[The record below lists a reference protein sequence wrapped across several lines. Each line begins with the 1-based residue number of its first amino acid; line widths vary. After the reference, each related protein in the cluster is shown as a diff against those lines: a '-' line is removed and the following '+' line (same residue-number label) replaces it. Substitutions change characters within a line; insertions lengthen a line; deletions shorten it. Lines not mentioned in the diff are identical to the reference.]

1 MKNIKKY
8 LSAASAAFI
17 LCSAVTCHGL
27 SAADLASVSQGE
39 VARYIVIGGVFI
51 ALIGAL
57 LLLLSFLKPKKK
69 DYDDDFYDDDYDD
82 FTDRKKP
89 LKHSEVIDAEIAQD
103 DDEPVDA
110 DNADTESESADSDNS
125 DNFDDSN
132 DSDTADGD
140 EVSEDTNADNGDAD
154 NGDAEIGNEDILG
167 DESEPDNAETEGT
180 EQESEEPGEPDEKV
194 RLTLGGMNSDD
205 VRIVEF
211 SDKATLGR
219 RSTNSVVISDNAV
232 SGEHCR
238 LTYSDGKVIVEDM
251 GSTNGTI
258 LNGEKITVSEIKN
271 GDVLILGKTKYKIS
285 FSIINE

>member
-39 VARYIVIGGVFI
+39 VAKYIVIGGVFI
-51 ALIGAL
+51 ALIGVL

-69 DYDDDFYDDDYDD
+69 DYADDFYDDDYDD

-89 LKHSEVIDAEIAQD
+89 SKHSEVIDAEIAQD

-140 EVSEDTNADNGDAD
+140 EVSEDINAD

-167 DESEPDNAETEGT
+167 DESEPDNAETKGT
-180 EQESEEPGEPDEKV
+180 EQESGEPGEPDEKV

>member
-51 ALIGAL
+51 ALIGVL

-69 DYDDDFYDDDYDD
+69 DYADDFYDDDYDD
-82 FTDRKKP
+82 FNDRKKP
-89 LKHSEVIDAEIAQD
+89 SKHSEVIDAEISQD

-125 DNFDDSN
+125 DDFDDSN
-132 DSDTADGD
+132 DSDTTDGD
-140 EVSEDTNADNGDAD
+140 EVSDFINAD

-180 EQESEEPGEPDEKV
+180 EQESGEPGEPDEKV

>member
-51 ALIGAL
+51 ALIGVL

-69 DYDDDFYDDDYDD
+69 DYADDFYDDDYDD
-82 FTDRKKP
+82 FNDRKKP
-89 LKHSEVIDAEIAQD
+89 SKHSEVIDAEISQD

-110 DNADTESESADSDNS
+110 NNADTESESADSDNS
-125 DNFDDSN
+125 DDFDDSN
-132 DSDTADGD
+132 DSDTTDGD
-140 EVSEDTNADNGDAD
+140 EVSEDINADNGDD
-154 NGDAEIGNEDILG
+154 EIGNADILG
-167 DESEPDNAETEGT
+167 DESEPDNAETKGT
-180 EQESEEPGEPDEKV
+180 EQESGEPGEPDEKV

-232 SGEHCR
+232 SGEHCF

>member
-51 ALIGAL
+51 ALIGVL

-69 DYDDDFYDDDYDD
+69 DYADDFYDDDYDD
-82 FTDRKKP
+82 FNDRKKP
-89 LKHSEVIDAEIAQD
+89 SKHSEVIDAEISQD

-125 DNFDDSN
+125 DDFDDSN

-140 EVSEDTNADNGDAD
+140 EVSDFINAD
-154 NGDAEIGNEDILG
+154 NGDAEIGNEDVLD

-180 EQESEEPGEPDEKV
+180 EQESGEPGEPDEKV

>member
-51 ALIGAL
+51 ALIGVL

-69 DYDDDFYDDDYDD
+69 DYADDFYDDDYDD
-82 FTDRKKP
+82 FNDRKKP
-89 LKHSEVIDAEIAQD
+89 SKHSEVIDAEIAQD
-103 DDEPVDA
+103 DDEPVDS

-125 DNFDDSN
+125 DDFDDSN
-132 DSDTADGD
+132 DSDTTDGD
-140 EVSEDTNADNGDAD
+140 EVSDFINAD

-180 EQESEEPGEPDEKV
+180 EQESGEPGEPDEKV

>member
-51 ALIGAL
+51 ALIGVL

-125 DNFDDSN
+125 DDFDDSN
-132 DSDTADGD
+132 DSDTTDGD
-140 EVSEDTNADNGDAD
+140 EVSEDINAD
-154 NGDAEIGNEDILG
+154 NGDAEIGNENVLD
-167 DESEPDNAETEGT
+167 DESEPGNAETEGT

-238 LTYSDGKVIVEDM
+238 LTYSDGKVLVEDM

>member
-51 ALIGAL
+51 ALIGVL

-69 DYDDDFYDDDYDD
+69 DYADDFYDDDYDD
-82 FTDRKKP
+82 FNDRKKP
-89 LKHSEVIDAEIAQD
+89 SKHSEVIDAEISQD

-110 DNADTESESADSDNS
+110 DNTDTESESADSDNS
-125 DNFDDSN
+125 DIFDESN

-140 EVSEDTNADNGDAD
+140 EVSEDINAD
-154 NGDAEIGNEDILG
+154 NGDAEIGNEAILG
-167 DESEPDNAETEGT
+167 DESEPDNAETKDT
-180 EQESEEPGEPDEKV
+180 EQESGEPGEPDEKV

>member
-51 ALIGAL
+51 ALIGVL

-69 DYDDDFYDDDYDD
+69 DYADDFYDDDYDD
-82 FTDRKKP
+82 FNDRKKP
-89 LKHSEVIDAEIAQD
+89 SKHSEVINAEISQD

-125 DNFDDSN
+125 DNFNDSN
-132 DSDTADGD
+132 DSDTTDGD
-140 EVSEDTNADNGDAD
+140 EVSEDINADNGDD
-154 NGDAEIGNEDILG
+154 EIGNADIFG

-180 EQESEEPGEPDEKV
+180 EQESGEPGEPDEKV

>member
-39 VARYIVIGGVFI
+39 VAKYIVIGGVFI
-51 ALIGAL
+51 ALIGVL

-69 DYDDDFYDDDYDD
+69 DYADDFYDDDYDD
-82 FTDRKKP
+82 FNDRKKP
-89 LKHSEVIDAEIAQD
+89 SKHSEVIDAEISQD

-125 DNFDDSN
+125 DDFDDSN
-132 DSDTADGD
+132 DSDTTDGD
-140 EVSEDTNADNGDAD
+140 EVSEDINADNGDD
-154 NGDAEIGNEDILG
+154 EIGNADILG
-167 DESEPDNAETEGT
+167 DESEPDNAETKGT
-180 EQESEEPGEPDEKV
+180 EQESGEPGEPDEKV

>member
-17 LCSAVTCHGL
+17 LSSAVTCHGL
-27 SAADLASVSQGE
+27 SAADLASVCQGE

-132 DSDTADGD
+132 DSDTTDGD
-140 EVSEDTNADNGDAD
+140 EVSDFINADNGDD
-154 NGDAEIGNEDILG
+154 EIGNEDVLD

-180 EQESEEPGEPDEKV
+180 EQESEEPGETDEKV

-219 RSTNSVVISDNAV
+219 RSTNNVVISDNAV

>member
-51 ALIGAL
+51 ALIGVL

-69 DYDDDFYDDDYDD
+69 DYADDFYDDDYDD
-82 FTDRKKP
+82 FNDRKKP
-89 LKHSEVIDAEIAQD
+89 SKHSEVIDAEIAQD
-103 DDEPVDA
+103 DDGPVDA

-125 DNFDDSN
+125 DDFDDSN
-132 DSDTADGD
+132 DSDTTDSD
-140 EVSEDTNADNGDAD
+140 EVSEDINADNGDD
-154 NGDAEIGNEDILG
+154 EIGNEGILG
-167 DESEPDNAETEGT
+167 DESEPDNAETKGT
-180 EQESEEPGEPDEKV
+180 EQESGEPGEPDEKV

>member
-103 DDEPVDA
+103 DDEPV
-110 DNADTESESADSDNS
+110 NAETESESADSDNS

-132 DSDTADGD
+132 DSDTTDGD
-140 EVSEDTNADNGDAD
+140 EVSEDINADNDD
-154 NGDAEIGNEDILG
+154 DEIGNEDVLD
-167 DESEPDNAETEGT
+167 DESEPGNAETEGT

>member
-51 ALIGAL
+51 ALIGVL

-69 DYDDDFYDDDYDD
+69 DYADDFYDDDYDD
-82 FTDRKKP
+82 FNDRKKP
-89 LKHSEVIDAEIAQD
+89 SKHSEVIDAEISQD

-110 DNADTESESADSDNS
+110 DNADTEGESADSDNS
-125 DNFDDSN
+125 DDFDDSN

-140 EVSEDTNADNGDAD
+140 EVSEDINAD
-154 NGDAEIGNEDILG
+154 NGDAEIGNEDVLD

>member
-132 DSDTADGD
+132 DSDTADDD
-140 EVSEDTNADNGDAD
+140 EVSEDINAD

-219 RSTNSVVISDNAV
+219 RSTNNVVISDNAV

>member
-51 ALIGAL
+51 ALIGVL

-69 DYDDDFYDDDYDD
+69 DYADDFYDDDYDD

-89 LKHSEVIDAEIAQD
+89 SKHSEVIDAEISQD

-125 DNFDDSN
+125 DDFDDSN

-140 EVSEDTNADNGDAD
+140 EVSEDINADNGDD
-154 NGDAEIGNEDILG
+154 EIGNEDVLD

-180 EQESEEPGEPDEKV
+180 EQESGEPGEPDEKV

>member
-51 ALIGAL
+51 ALIGVL

-69 DYDDDFYDDDYDD
+69 DYADDFYDDDYDD
-82 FTDRKKP
+82 FNDRKKP
-89 LKHSEVIDAEIAQD
+89 SKHSEVIDTEISQD

-125 DNFDDSN
+125 DDFDDSN

-140 EVSEDTNADNGDAD
+140 EVSEDINAD
-154 NGDAEIGNEDILG
+154 NGDAEIGNEDVLD

>member
-8 LSAASAAFI
+8 LSAVSAAFI

-51 ALIGAL
+51 ALIGVL

-69 DYDDDFYDDDYDD
+69 DYADDFYDDDYDD

-89 LKHSEVIDAEIAQD
+89 SKHSEVIDAEIAQD

-125 DNFDDSN
+125 DDFDDSN

-140 EVSEDTNADNGDAD
+140 EVSDFINAD

>member
-51 ALIGAL
+51 ALIGVL

-69 DYDDDFYDDDYDD
+69 DYADDFYDDDYDD
-82 FTDRKKP
+82 FNGRKKP
-89 LKHSEVIDAEIAQD
+89 SKHSEVIDAEIAQD

-132 DSDTADGD
+132 DSDTTDGD
-140 EVSEDTNADNGDAD
+140 EVSEDINAD

-180 EQESEEPGEPDEKV
+180 EQESGEPGEPDEKV

>member
-39 VARYIVIGGVFI
+39 EARYIVIGGVFI

-89 LKHSEVIDAEIAQD
+89 LKHSEVIDAEISQD

-125 DNFDDSN
+125 DDFDDSN

-140 EVSEDTNADNGDAD
+140 EVSEDINAD
-154 NGDAEIGNEDILG
+154 NGDAEIGNEDVLD

>member
-51 ALIGAL
+51 ALIGVL

-69 DYDDDFYDDDYDD
+69 DYADDFYDDDYDD
-82 FTDRKKP
+82 FNDRKKP
-89 LKHSEVIDAEIAQD
+89 SKHSEVIDAEISQD

-125 DNFDDSN
+125 DDFDDSN
-132 DSDTADGD
+132 DSDTTDGD
-140 EVSEDTNADNGDAD
+140 EVSEDINADNGDD
-154 NGDAEIGNEDILG
+154 EIGNEDVLD
-167 DESEPDNAETEGT
+167 DESKPDNAETEGT

>member
-8 LSAASAAFI
+8 LSAASAAII

-51 ALIGAL
+51 ALIGVL

-69 DYDDDFYDDDYDD
+69 DYADDFYDDDYDD
-82 FTDRKKP
+82 FNDRKKP
-89 LKHSEVIDAEIAQD
+89 SKHSEVIDAEISQD

-110 DNADTESESADSDNS
+110 DNADTEGESADSDNS
-125 DNFDDSN
+125 DDFDDSN

-140 EVSEDTNADNGDAD
+140 EVSEDINAD
-154 NGDAEIGNEDILG
+154 NGDAEIGNEDVLD

>member
-51 ALIGAL
+51 ALIGVL

-82 FTDRKKP
+82 FTDHKKP

-125 DNFDDSN
+125 DDFDDSN
-132 DSDTADGD
+132 DSDTTDSD
-140 EVSEDTNADNGDAD
+140 EVSEDINADNDD
-154 NGDAEIGNEDILG
+154 DEIGNEDVLD
-167 DESEPDNAETEGT
+167 DESEPGNAETEGT

>member
-51 ALIGAL
+51 ALIGVL

-69 DYDDDFYDDDYDD
+69 DYADDFYDDDYDD
-82 FTDRKKP
+82 FNDRKKP
-89 LKHSEVIDAEIAQD
+89 SKHSEVIDAEISQD

-110 DNADTESESADSDNS
+110 DNADTESESADSNNS

-132 DSDTADGD
+132 DSDTTDGD
-140 EVSEDTNADNGDAD
+140 EVSEDINAD

-180 EQESEEPGEPDEKV
+180 EQESGEPGEPDEKV

>member
-17 LCSAVTCHGL
+17 LSSAVTCHGL

-51 ALIGAL
+51 ALIGVL

-69 DYDDDFYDDDYDD
+69 DYADDFYDDDYDD
-82 FTDRKKP
+82 FNDRKKQS
-89 LKHSEVIDAEIAQD
+89 KHSEVIDAEISQD

-110 DNADTESESADSDNS
+110 DNADTENESADSDNS
-125 DNFDDSN
+125 DDFDDSN
-132 DSDTADGD
+132 DSDTTDGD
-140 EVSEDTNADNGDAD
+140 EVSEDINADND
-154 NGDAEIGNEDILG
+154 DAEIGNEDILG

-180 EQESEEPGEPDEKV
+180 EQESGEPGEPDEKV

>member
-51 ALIGAL
+51 ALIGVL

-69 DYDDDFYDDDYDD
+69 DYADDFYDDDYDD
-82 FTDRKKP
+82 FNDRKKP
-89 LKHSEVIDAEIAQD
+89 SKHSEVIDAEISQD

-132 DSDTADGD
+132 DSDITDGD
-140 EVSEDTNADNGDAD
+140 EVSEDINADNGDD
-154 NGDAEIGNEDILG
+154 EIGNDDVLD
-167 DESEPDNAETEGT
+167 DESEPDNAVTEGT
-180 EQESEEPGEPDEKV
+180 EQESGEPGEPDEKV

-238 LTYSDGKVIVEDM
+238 LTYSDGKVIIEDM

-285 FSIINE
+285 YSIINE

>member
-51 ALIGAL
+51 ALIGVL

-125 DNFDDSN
+125 DDFDDSN
-132 DSDTADGD
+132 DSDTTDGD
-140 EVSEDTNADNGDAD
+140 EVSEDINAD
-154 NGDAEIGNEDILG
+154 NGDAEIGNEDVLD

>member
-17 LCSAVTCHGL
+17 LSSAVTCHGL

-51 ALIGAL
+51 ALIGVL

-69 DYDDDFYDDDYDD
+69 DYADDFYDDDYND

-125 DNFDDSN
+125 DDFDDSN
-132 DSDTADGD
+132 DSDTTDGD
-140 EVSEDTNADNGDAD
+140 EVSDFINADNGDD
-154 NGDAEIGNEDILG
+154 EIGNEDVLD

>member
-51 ALIGAL
+51 ALIGVL

-69 DYDDDFYDDDYDD
+69 DYADDFYDDDYDD

-89 LKHSEVIDAEIAQD
+89 SKHSEVIDAEISQD

-125 DNFDDSN
+125 DDFDDSN
-132 DSDTADGD
+132 DSDTTDGD
-140 EVSEDTNADNGDAD
+140 EVSEDINAD
-154 NGDAEIGNEDILG
+154 NGDAEIGNEDVLD

-180 EQESEEPGEPDEKV
+180 EQESGEPDEPDEKV

-219 RSTNSVVISDNAV
+219 RSSNSVVISDNAV

>member
-51 ALIGAL
+51 ALIGVL

-69 DYDDDFYDDDYDD
+69 DYADDFYDDDYDD
-82 FTDRKKP
+82 FNDRKKP
-89 LKHSEVIDAEIAQD
+89 SKHSEVIDAEISQD

-125 DNFDDSN
+125 DDFDDSN

-140 EVSEDTNADNGDAD
+140 EVSEDINAD
-154 NGDAEIGNEDILG
+154 NGDAEIGNEDVLD

>member
-51 ALIGAL
+51 ALIGVL

-69 DYDDDFYDDDYDD
+69 DYADDFYDDDYDD
-82 FTDRKKP
+82 FNDRKKP
-89 LKHSEVIDAEIAQD
+89 SKHSEVIDAEISQD

-125 DNFDDSN
+125 DDFDDSN
-132 DSDTADGD
+132 DSDTTDGD
-140 EVSEDTNADNGDAD
+140 EVSDFINAD

-180 EQESEEPGEPDEKV
+180 EQESGKPGEPDEKV

>member
-17 LCSAVTCHGL
+17 LSSAVTCHGL

-125 DNFDDSN
+125 DDFDDSN
-132 DSDTADGD
+132 DSDTTDGD
-140 EVSEDTNADNGDAD
+140 EVSEDINAD
-154 NGDAEIGNEDILG
+154 NGDAEIGNEDILD

-180 EQESEEPGEPDEKV
+180 EQEAEEPGEPDEKV

>member
-51 ALIGAL
+51 ALIGVL
-57 LLLLSFLKPKKK
+57 LLLLSFLKPRKK

-82 FTDRKKP
+82 FNDRKKP
-89 LKHSEVIDAEIAQD
+89 SKHSEAIDAEIAQD

-125 DNFDDSN
+125 DDFDDSN
-132 DSDTADGD
+132 DSDTTDGD
-140 EVSEDTNADNGDAD
+140 EVSEDINAD
-154 NGDAEIGNEDILG
+154 NGDAEIGNEGILG
-167 DESEPDNAETEGT
+167 DESEPDNAETKGT

>member
-51 ALIGAL
+51 ALIGVL

-69 DYDDDFYDDDYDD
+69 DYADDFYDDDYDD
-82 FTDRKKP
+82 FNDRKKP
-89 LKHSEVIDAEIAQD
+89 SKHSEVIDAEISQD

-132 DSDTADGD
+132 DSDTTDGD
-140 EVSEDTNADNGDAD
+140 EVSEDINADNDD
-154 NGDAEIGNEDILG
+154 DEIGNEDVLD

>member
-51 ALIGAL
+51 ALIGVL

-69 DYDDDFYDDDYDD
+69 DYADDFYDDDYDD
-82 FTDRKKP
+82 FNDRKKP
-89 LKHSEVIDAEIAQD
+89 SKHSEVIDAEIAQD

-125 DNFDDSN
+125 DDFDDSN
-132 DSDTADGD
+132 DSDTTDGD
-140 EVSEDTNADNGDAD
+140 DVSEDINADNGDD
-154 NGDAEIGNEDILG
+154 EIGNEDVLD
-167 DESEPDNAETEGT
+167 DESEPDNSETEGT

>member
-51 ALIGAL
+51 ALIGVL

-69 DYDDDFYDDDYDD
+69 DYADDFYDDDYDD
-82 FTDRKKP
+82 FNDRKKP
-89 LKHSEVIDAEIAQD
+89 SKHSEVIDAEISQD

-125 DNFDDSN
+125 DDFDDSN
-132 DSDTADGD
+132 DSDTTDGD
-140 EVSEDTNADNGDAD
+140 EVSDFINAD

-167 DESEPDNAETEGT
+167 DESGPDNAETEGT

>member
-51 ALIGAL
+51 ALIGVL

-69 DYDDDFYDDDYDD
+69 DYADDFYDDDYDD
-82 FTDRKKP
+82 FNDRKKP
-89 LKHSEVIDAEIAQD
+89 SKHSEVIDAEISQD

-125 DNFDDSN
+125 DDFDDSN
-132 DSDTADGD
+132 DSDTTDGD
-140 EVSEDTNADNGDAD
+140 EVPEDINAD
-154 NGDAEIGNEDILG
+154 NGDAEIGNDGILG

-251 GSTNGTI
+251 GSTNGTV

>member
-132 DSDTADGD
+132 DSDTTDGD
-140 EVSEDTNADNGDAD
+140 EVSEDINAD
-154 NGDAEIGNEDILG
+154 NGDAEIGNEDVLD

-180 EQESEEPGEPDEKV
+180 EQESGEPGEPDEKV

>member
-8 LSAASAAFI
+8 LSTASAAFI

-82 FTDRKKP
+82 FTDRKKL

-132 DSDTADGD
+132 DSDTTDGD
-140 EVSEDTNADNGDAD
+140 EVSDFINAD